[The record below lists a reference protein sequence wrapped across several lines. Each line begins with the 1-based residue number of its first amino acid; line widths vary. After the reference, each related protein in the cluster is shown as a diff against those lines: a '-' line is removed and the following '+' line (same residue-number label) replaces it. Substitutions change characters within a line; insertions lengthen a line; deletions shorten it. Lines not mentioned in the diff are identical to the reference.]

1 MVAESFQ
8 YGRIAVMKQKILFIS
23 RNYPPKIGGLE
34 TYSYNLIKEFEQHHI
49 VHKIVLSRSI
59 VHLLWFLPYCLVA
72 GAVTAWRHSIGH
84 IHLCDGLLSPVG
96 IILKL
101 ITRAHLSV
109 SIHGLDITYRNVF
122 YQLLVPRC
130 TARLDKTICVS
141 HATRIECQRRGVPD
155 QKSVVIPNGIRPDE
169 LYLDQPKAVLQ
180 HRLESIIGRTNR
192 GKKILV
198 TVGRLVKRK
207 GVAWFLD
214 SVMPRLDPDYIYI
227 IAGDGPELVS
237 IRERIRTRE
246 WEQRVF
252 AIGRI
257 TGDVRKI
264 LYNAADIFVMPN
276 ITVDDDMEG
285 FGIAILEAGSCGL
298 PVAASKLQGIKDAV
312 IDKKTG
318 YLVDEGDVAGFLKRI
333 GSMSLVKEDIRAH
346 VTAKFNWENL
356 YLDYRKVIL
365 G

>member
-1 MVAESFQ
+1 MAAESFQ
-8 YGRIAVMKQKILFIS
+8 YGWIAVMKQKILFIS

-101 ITRAHLSV
+101 LSGARISV

-141 HATRIECQRRGVPD
+141 HATRSECRHRGVTD
-155 QKSVVIPNGIRPDE
+155 KKIVVIPNGIRPDE
-169 LYLDQPKAVLQ
+169 LYLDQPKEVLQ
-180 HRLESIIGRTNR
+180 RQLEPIIGRTSR
-192 GKKILV
+192 EKKILV

-214 SVMPRLDPDYIYI
+214 SVMPRLDPDYLYI
-227 IAGDGPELVS
+227 IAGDGPELAS
-237 IRERIRTRE
+237 IRERIRRHE

-252 AIGRI
+252 ALGRV

-264 LYNAADIFVMPN
+264 LYNSADIFVMPN
-276 ITVDDDMEG
+276 ITVADDMEG
-285 FGIAILEAGSCGL
+285 FGIVIVEAGSCGL
-298 PVAASKLQGIKDAV
+298 PVVASNLQGIRDAV
-312 IDKKTG
+312 LEGQTG
-318 YLVDEGDVAGFLKRI
+318 YLTDEGDADGFLNRI
-333 GSMSLVKEDIRAH
+333 LAMDLRPQDIRTR
-346 VTAKFNWENL
+346 VNMRFDWAKI
-356 YLDYRKVIL
+356 YLAYQEAVFH
-365 G
+365 

>member
-1 MVAESFQ
+1 
-8 YGRIAVMKQKILFIS
+8 MKQKMLFIS

-34 TYSYNLIKEFEQHHI
+34 TYSYNLIQEFEQHHI

-59 VHLLWFLPYCLVA
+59 IHLLWFLPYCLVA

-101 ITRAHLSV
+101 ITRAHISV
-109 SIHGLDITYRNVF
+109 SIHGLDITYSNVF
-122 YQLLVPRC
+122 YQLLIPRC

-141 HATRIECQRRGVPD
+141 RATRSECRRRGVPD
-155 QKSVVIPNGIRPDE
+155 KKSVVIPNGIRPDE
-169 LYLDQPKAVLQ
+169 LYMDQPKEILQ
-180 HRLESIIGRTNR
+180 RQLEPIIGRTNR

-207 GVAWFLD
+207 GVTWFLD

-227 IAGDGPELVS
+227 IAGDGPELAS
-237 IRERIRTRE
+237 IRERIRTHE

-252 AIGRI
+252 ALGRV

-276 ITVDDDMEG
+276 ITVSGDMEG
-285 FGIAILEAGSCGL
+285 FGIAIIEAGSCGL
-298 PVAASKLQGIKDAV
+298 PVVASNLQGIRDAV
-312 IDKKTG
+312 LEGQTG
-318 YLVDEGDVAGFLKRI
+318 YLVDEGDADGFSNRI
-333 GSMSLVKEDIRAH
+333 LAMDLGRQDTRTRVNMRFDW
-346 VTAKFNWENL
+346 AKI
-356 YLDYRKVIL
+356 YPAYREAVFH
-365 G
+365 